1 MGFRSQFNL
10 VNYVRTL
17 QELSISNKHPA
28 EEGGAGETS
37 RKGRS
42 SADEGF
48 RVICPNTVLR
58 KIGPLH

>member
-37 RKGRS
+37 RKG
-42 SADEGF
+42 E
-48 RVICPNTVLR
+48 VLQT
-58 KIGPLH
+58 KDFG